1 MQAGAREQAL
11 TASAS
16 SKNNGRS
23 MANRSKRKKHLELLR
38 SSQVPVKKRM
48 ISNRRHLARI
58 LTRLIV
64 AGVAIVL
71 FIIFGIPFIMDV
83 ANGVDPSLRYAPRST
98 SDFDIAETPAAAG
111 GTGDLKSN
119 EIMTGNSG
127 YTIKNDPYMDG
138 DTIIFSTDTDKS
150 DGLFLNT
157 VVLYD
162 TLDETFSELPGV
174 EKKYDNIIETKLSGN
189 WAVWVDSLALGGG
202 RICGYDL
209 AEQEMFVIKEYAY
222 AIPEISLSGDRLA
235 FMQVAGE
242 ESQRL
247 YLYDLETRENATIR
261 LYDTAEKECG
271 AVSLSAT
278 DMVWAEFSTG
288 NRSYVQRLLLGGD
301 EATFDNPDFG
311 ESAFG
316 PKTNGRDIA
325 FCTSRIPQ
333 NGDLVL
339 SMNGDVPVKIGE
351 GVNAYEIG
359 TDWVVYGKDEKLYAF
374 GINNAMQTVEITSEA
389 TRGYL
394 ASVNGNKVC
403 FYDTTDATGQIDIV
417 RFIDL
422 GENNG

>member
-1 MQAGAREQAL
+1 
-11 TASAS
+11 
-16 SKNNGRS
+16 

-38 SSQVPVKKRM
+38 SSQMPVKKRM
-48 ISNRRHLARI
+48 LSNKRHLIKI
-58 LTRLIV
+58 LTRLII
-64 AGVAIVL
+64 AGIAIVL
-71 FIIFGIPFIMDV
+71 FVVFGIPYFTDI
-83 ANGVDPSLRYAPRST
+83 ASGVDPTLRYAPRVT
-98 SDFDIAETPAAAG
+98 SDFDITETPAATG
-111 GTGDLKSN
+111 GTGEIKSN

-127 YTIKNDPYMDG
+127 YSIKNDPYMDG
-138 DTIIFSTDTDKS
+138 DTIIFSTDTDPS
-150 DGLFLNT
+150 NGLFLNT

-162 TLDETFSELPGV
+162 TKSETFSELPGV

-189 WAVWVDSLALGGG
+189 WAVWVDALVLGGG

-209 AEQEMFVIKEYAY
+209 SRQEMFVIKEYAY

-247 YLYDLETRENATIR
+247 YLYDLPARENATIR

-271 AVSLSAT
+271 PVSLSAT

-288 NRSYVQRLLLGGD
+288 NRSYVQRLLLSGG
-301 EATFDNPDFG
+301 EAAFDNPDFG
-311 ESAFG
+311 ESAYG

-325 FCTSRIPQ
+325 FSTGRIPQ
-333 NGDLVL
+333 NGDLML
-339 SMNGDVPVKIGE
+339 SMDGEVPVKIGE
-351 GVNAYEIG
+351 GVDAYEIG

-374 GINNAMQTVEITSEA
+374 GIDSAMQTVEITSDT
-389 TRGYL
+389 TRGFL

-422 GENNG
+422 GDDNG

>member
-1 MQAGAREQAL
+1 M
-11 TASAS
+11 
-16 SKNNGRS
+16 
-23 MANRSKRKKHLELLR
+23 
-38 SSQVPVKKRM
+38 
-48 ISNRRHLARI
+48 
-58 LTRLIV
+58 
-64 AGVAIVL
+64 
-71 FIIFGIPFIMDV
+71 
-83 ANGVDPSLRYAPRST
+83 
-98 SDFDIAETPAAAG
+98 
-111 GTGDLKSN
+111 KSN

-189 WAVWVDSLALGGG
+189 WAVWVDSLAFGGG

-271 AVSLSAT
+271 AVSLSAV

-288 NRSYVQRLLLGGD
+288 NRSYVQRLLLVGD
-301 EATFDNPDFG
+301 EAAFDNPDFG
-311 ESAFG
+311 ESAYG

-359 TDWVVYGKDEKLYAF
+359 TDWVVYDKDEKLYAF